1 MAEVA
6 AWIGRNQY
14 TGSRPRPLTGCD
26 GRTVAQVAQPNRLL
40 QHKAVTLARNAAGGL
55 RGIDD
60 ATWFGYFH
68 RAADVVERE
77 LAAGRVTPVARA
89 ISQTTGLPQLR
100 VERGIAAVA
109 NHMRRIEDIMAV
121 QAPQGDLTAYRTG
134 RVDAPWA
141 WLPAG
146 RTCMV
151 RVPGNFPTIQI
162 EWLQTLAARR
172 PTLINTSERDPF
184 TAGVFVSALYEAG
197 LPDGAVSMCH
207 GDVPTWVRLADQ
219 IVWPGEHAPSL
230 EPSRVKTYHFGRSK
244 AVLLDDRPDPRTW
257 DRLARLAFQGSG
269 RLCTNVSALAVTGDA
284 ESAAEQLAKAFNAY
298 PVLPLDARAARVP
311 AFPDR
316 DLLQALVRQI
326 EREVAG
332 GAVDVTARDSGVP
345 LLVEIGGSAFLRPT
359 VLLTDADSP
368 LFRTELPFP
377 FTAVARVDRE
387 RLDEAC
393 AHSLIVSVIGDHPEA
408 VDVLAQE
415 PTITKVFAGEEFDR
429 GYDPVDPQEGYLS
442 DFLFQKKA
450 LLPRRAV

>member
-1 MAEVA
+1 MAKVP
-6 AWIGRNQY
+6 AWIGRHEY
-14 TGSRPRPLTGCD
+14 TSSQHKSLTGFDGRPL
-26 GRTVAQVAQPNRLL
+26 AQIAQPNKLV
-40 QHKAVTLARNAAGGL
+40 QHKAVQLARRVAGDI
-55 RGIDD
+55 REIDD

-77 LAAGRVTPVARA
+77 QSAGNLIPIARA
-89 ISQTTGLPQLR
+89 ISETTGLPLSR
-100 VERGIAAVA
+100 VERGITAVA
-109 NHMRRIEDIMAV
+109 AHMRRIEDIMEV
-121 QAPQGDLTAYRTG
+121 QAPHSDIAAYRTG
-134 RVDAPWA
+134 RVNAAWA

-184 TAGVFVSALYEAG
+184 TAGIFVSALYEAG
-197 LPDGAVSMCH
+197 LPDGAISMCH
-207 GDVPTWVRLADQ
+207 GDVSTWVRLADQ
-219 IVWPGEHAPSL
+219 VVWPGEHAPRL
-230 EPSRVKTYHFGRSK
+230 EPSRLKTYHFGRSK
-244 AVLLDDRPDPRTW
+244 AVLLDDHPDPQTW

-298 PVLPLDARAARVP
+298 PVLPLTEQGARVP

-316 DLLQALVRQI
+316 NLLYALVRQI

-332 GAVDVTARDSGVP
+332 GAVDMTGRGSDVP
-345 LLVEIGGSAFLRPT
+345 FVVEIDGSAFLRPT
-359 VLLTDADSP
+359 VLLTSADSP

-377 FTAVARVDRE
+377 FTAVAQVDR
-387 RLDEAC
+387 RILDKAC
-393 AHSLIVSVIGDHPEA
+393 ANSLIVSVIGDHPEVA
-408 VDVLAQE
+408 GILGQE
-415 PTITKVFAGEEFDR
+415 PTITKVFAGDLFDR
-429 GYDPVDPQEGYLS
+429 GYDPVDPQEGYLA

-450 LLPRRAV
+450 ILPQAAT